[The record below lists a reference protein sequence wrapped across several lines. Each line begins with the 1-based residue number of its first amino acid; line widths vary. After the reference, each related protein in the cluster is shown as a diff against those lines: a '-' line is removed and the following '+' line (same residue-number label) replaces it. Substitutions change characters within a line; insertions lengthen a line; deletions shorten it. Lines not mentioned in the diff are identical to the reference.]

1 MTREKFIFMLFFLF
15 LIPIL
20 AISHIGEYIVAKI
33 TLRRKKL
40 DFLYEYGLFLA
51 KTVTF
56 VLAFVAIVAV
66 VAVSAIKQKHKKGE
80 LEITDLSE
88 QFEEVEQEVIHA
100 LLNKEELKQKEKND
114 KKLAKEK
121 AKADKLSAKKKSK
134 SENDNEIQS
143 KSKVFVIDFKG
154 SIDAKEVSSLREEVS
169 AILSVATKQDEV
181 FVRLE
186 SGGGMVHGYGLASS
200 QLDRIRQHDIPLTVS
215 VDKVAASGGYMMACV
230 ANNIIAAPF
239 AILGSIGVI
248 AQLPNFNKL
257 LKKNDIDFEQFTAGE
272 FKRTVTMFGENTEK
286 GKEKFI
292 EELEETHVLF
302 KDFVGEHRPSLDL
315 NKVATGEHWFGTKA
329 LELGLV
335 DTIQTSDDYLQNI
348 SKSHKVVA
356 IKYEMKKG
364 LAEKFAKAVSLSAE
378 SVLGKL
384 LQKNR
389 IFPS

>member
-1 MTREKFIFMLFFLF
+1 ME
-15 LIPIL
+15 
-20 AISHIGEYIVAKI
+20 
-33 TLRRKKL
+33 
-40 DFLYEYGLFLA
+40 FLYEYGLFLA
-51 KTVTF
+51 KAVTF
-56 VLAFVAIVAV
+56 VLAIIAIIVAITGA
-66 VAVSAIKQKHKKGE
+66 AMKQQHKKGE
-80 LEITDLSE
+80 LDITDLSE
-88 QFEEVEQEVIHA
+88 QFCETEEDIIHA
-100 LLNKEELKQKEKND
+100 LLSKDEFKEKEKAD

-121 AKADKLSAKKKSK
+121 AKADKKAAKAGEKKEPKKSH
-134 SENDNEIQS
+134 
-143 KSKVFVIDFKG
+143 VFVVDFKG

-169 AILSVATKQDEV
+169 AILSVATPEDEV

-200 QLDRIRQHDIPLTVS
+200 QLDRIRQHNIPLTVS

-230 ANNIIAAPF
+230 ANNIISAPF

-248 AQLPNFNKL
+248 AQVPNFNKL

-302 KDFVGEHRPSLDL
+302 KNFVSEHRPSLDIV
-315 NKVATGEHWFGTKA
+315 KVATGEHWFGTTA

-335 DTIQTSDDYLQNI
+335 DSIQTSDDYLQAK

-356 IKYEMKKG
+356 IKYEVKKG
-364 LAEKFAKAVSLSAE
+364 LAEKFSKAASLSAE
-378 SVLGKL
+378 SFLGKL
-384 LQKNR
+384 LQRNN

>member
-1 MTREKFIFMLFFLF
+1 ME
-15 LIPIL
+15 
-20 AISHIGEYIVAKI
+20 
-33 TLRRKKL
+33 
-40 DFLYEYGLFLA
+40 FLYEYGLFLA

-56 VLAFVAIVAV
+56 VIAVIAIVAV
-66 VAVSAIKQKHKKGE
+66 GAASAIKHKHKKGE

-88 QFEEVEQEVIHA
+88 QFEEVEQEIVHA

-114 KKLAKEK
+114 KKLAKEQ
-121 AKADKLSAKKKSK
+121 AKADKALAKKKDKAESDDTVE
-134 SENDNEIQS
+134 SQ
-143 KSKVFVIDFKG
+143 SKVFVVDFKG

-169 AILSVATKQDEV
+169 AILSVATKNDEV

-200 QLDRIRQHDIPLTVS
+200 QLDRIRQHEIPLTVS

-272 FKRTVTMFGENTEK
+272 FKRTVTMFGENTDK
-286 GKEKFI
+286 GKEKFV

-302 KDFVGEHRPSLDL
+302 KDFVSEHRPSLDL

-329 LELGLV
+329 LELGLI
-335 DTIQTSDDYLQNI
+335 DTIQTSDEYLQKL
-348 SKSHKVVA
+348 SKSHKVIA
-356 IKYEMKKG
+356 IKYEVKKG
-364 LAEKFAKAVSLSAE
+364 LAEKFAKAASLSAD

-384 LQKNR
+384 MQKNR

>member
-1 MTREKFIFMLFFLF
+1 ME
-15 LIPIL
+15 
-20 AISHIGEYIVAKI
+20 
-33 TLRRKKL
+33 
-40 DFLYEYGLFLA
+40 FLYEYGLFLA

-56 VLAFVAIVAV
+56 VVAVIAIVAV
-66 VAVSAIKQKHKKGE
+66 IATSAIKQKHKKGE

-88 QFEEVEQEVIHA
+88 QFEEVEEEIVHA
-100 LLNKEELKQKEKND
+100 LLNKEELKQKEKAD
-114 KKLAKEK
+114 KLIAKKKAKEEKALAKEN
-121 AKADKLSAKKKSK
+121 AK
-134 SENDNEIQS
+134 SESDKVLEG

-169 AILSVATKQDEV
+169 AILSVATKNDEV

-200 QLDRIRQHDIPLTVS
+200 QLDRIRQHEIPLTVS

-230 ANNIIAAPF
+230 ANKIIAAPF

-272 FKRTVTMFGENTEK
+272 FKRTVTMFGENTQK

-302 KDFVGEHRPSLDL
+302 KDFVSEHRPSLDL
-315 NKVATGEHWFGTKA
+315 GKVATGEHWFGTKA
-329 LELGLV
+329 LELGLI
-335 DTIQTSDDYLQNI
+335 DTIQTSDDYLQKL

-356 IKYEMKKG
+356 IKYEVKKG
-364 LAEKFAKAVSLSAE
+364 LAEKFAKAASLSVE
-378 SVLGKL
+378 GVLGKL
-384 LQKNR
+384 MQKNR

>member
-1 MTREKFIFMLFFLF
+1 
-15 LIPIL
+15 L
-20 AISHIGEYIVAKI
+20 AISHICEYSVALI
-33 TLRRKKL
+33 TLRRKIL

-56 VLAFVAIVAV
+56 VLAIVAIVAV
-66 VAVSAIKQKHKKGE
+66 AAASAIKQKHKKGE

-88 QFEEVEQEVIHA
+88 QFDDVEQEVIHA
-100 LLNKEELKQKEKND
+100 LLNKEELKQKEK
-114 KKLAKEK
+114 
-121 AKADKLSAKKKSK
+121 ADKLLAKKKTKEDKQSAKKKSK
-134 SENDNEIQS
+134 AAGVEETQG

-169 AILSVATKQDEV
+169 AVLSVATKQDEV

-200 QLDRIRQHDIPLTVS
+200 QLDRIRQHEIPLTVS

-292 EELEETHVLF
+292 EELDETHVLF
-302 KDFVGEHRPSLDL
+302 KNFVSEHRPSLDL
-315 NKVATGEHWFGTKA
+315 SKVATGEHWFGTKA

-348 SKSHKVVA
+348 SKSHKIIA
-356 IKYEMKKG
+356 IKYEVKKG
-364 LAEKFAKAVSLSAE
+364 LAEKFAKAASLSAE

-389 IFPS
+389 IFPN

>member
-1 MTREKFIFMLFFLF
+1 ME
-15 LIPIL
+15 
-20 AISHIGEYIVAKI
+20 
-33 TLRRKKL
+33 
-40 DFLYEYGLFLA
+40 FLYEYGLFLA

-56 VLAFVAIVAV
+56 VTAV
-66 VAVSAIKQKHKKGE
+66 VAIFVVVTATAIKHKHKKGE

-88 QFEEVEQEVIHA
+88 QFEEVEQEIVNA
-100 LLNKEELKQKEKND
+100 LLNEEELKQKEKKD
-114 KKLAKEK
+114 KKLAKEQAKEDK
-121 AKADKLSAKKKSK
+121 ALAKKKEK
-134 SENDNEIQS
+134 SDVDIEINS
-143 KSKVFVIDFKG
+143 KSKIFVLDFKG
-154 SIDAKEVSSLREEVS
+154 SIDAKEVSALREEVS
-169 AILSVATKQDEV
+169 AILSVATKEDEV

-200 QLDRIRQHDIPLTVS
+200 QLDRIRQHEIPLTVS

-302 KDFVGEHRPSLDL
+302 KDFVGEHRPRLDL
-315 NKVATGEHWFGTKA
+315 TKVATGEHWFGTKA
-329 LELGLV
+329 LELGLI
-335 DTIQTSDDYLQNI
+335 DSIQTSDDYLQKL

-356 IKYEMKKG
+356 IKYEVKKG
-364 LAEKFAKAVSLSAE
+364 LAEKLGKAVSLSVE
-378 SVLGKL
+378 GVLGKL
-384 LQKNR
+384 MQKNR

>member
-1 MTREKFIFMLFFLF
+1 ME
-15 LIPIL
+15 
-20 AISHIGEYIVAKI
+20 
-33 TLRRKKL
+33 
-40 DFLYEYGLFLA
+40 FLYEYGLFLA

-56 VLAFVAIVAV
+56 VIAVIAIVAV
-66 VAVSAIKQKHKKGE
+66 GAASAIKHKHKKGE

-88 QFEEVEQEVIHA
+88 QFEEVEQEIVHA
-100 LLNKEELKQKEKND
+100 LLNKEELKQKEKTD
-114 KKLAKEK
+114 KKLAKEQAKTDK
-121 AKADKLSAKKKSK
+121 ALAKKKESA
-134 SENDNEIQS
+134 EVDETET

-169 AILSVATKQDEV
+169 AILSVATKNDEV

-200 QLDRIRQHDIPLTVS
+200 QLDRIRQQEIPLTVS

-248 AQLPNFNKL
+248 AQLPNFNRL

-302 KDFVGEHRPSLDL
+302 KDFVNEHRPSLDL
-315 NKVATGEHWFGTKA
+315 DKVATGEHWFGTKA

-335 DTIQTSDDYLQNI
+335 DVIQTSDDYLQKL

-356 IKYEMKKG
+356 IKYEVKKG
-364 LAEKFAKAVSLSAE
+364 LAEKFSKAASLSVD

-384 LQKNR
+384 MQKNR

>member
-1 MTREKFIFMLFFLF
+1 VIAV
-15 LIPIL
+15 I
-20 AISHIGEYIVAKI
+20 
-33 TLRRKKL
+33 
-40 DFLYEYGLFLA
+40 
-51 KTVTF
+51 
-56 VLAFVAIVAV
+56 AIVAV
-66 VAVSAIKQKHKKGE
+66 VAASAIKQKHKKGE

-88 QFEEVEQEVIHA
+88 QFEDVEEEVIHA

-114 KKLAKEK
+114 KKLAKEQAKKDKALAKEK
-121 AKADKLSAKKKSK
+121 AKSDT
-134 SENDNEIQS
+134 DNEDDS
-143 KSKVFVIDFKG
+143 EVKSKVFVVDFKG
-154 SIDAKEVSSLREEVS
+154 SIDAKEVSSLREEIT
-169 AILSVATKQDEV
+169 AILSVATKNDEV

-200 QLDRIRQHDIPLTVS
+200 QLDRIRQHEIPLTVS

-286 GKEKFI
+286 GKEKFV

-302 KDFVGEHRPSLDL
+302 KDFVSAHRPSLDL
-315 NKVATGEHWFGTKA
+315 DKVATGEHWFGTTA
-329 LELGLV
+329 LELGLI
-335 DTIQTSDDYLQNI
+335 DTIQTSDDYLQNL
-348 SKSHKVVA
+348 SKSHKVIA
-356 IKYEMKKG
+356 IKYEVKKG
-364 LAEKFAKAVSLSAE
+364 LAEKFAKAASLSVD
-378 SVLGKL
+378 SVFGKL
-384 LQKNR
+384 MQKNR

>member
-1 MTREKFIFMLFFLF
+1 ME
-15 LIPIL
+15 
-20 AISHIGEYIVAKI
+20 
-33 TLRRKKL
+33 
-40 DFLYEYGLFLA
+40 FLYEYGLFLA

-56 VLAFVAIVAV
+56 VIAVIAIIAV
-66 VAVSAIKQKHKKGE
+66 VTASAMKQKHKKGE

-88 QFEEVEQEVIHA
+88 QFEEVEQEVVHA

-114 KKLAKEK
+114 KKLAKEQ
-121 AKADKLSAKKKSK
+121 AKTDKLLAKKNAISD
-134 SENDNEIQS
+134 SDIDTTSQ
-143 KSKVFVIDFKG
+143 SKVFVIDFKG

-169 AILSVATKQDEV
+169 AILSVATKNDEV

-200 QLDRIRQHDIPLTVS
+200 QLDRIRQHEIPLTVS

-248 AQLPNFNKL
+248 AQLPNFNRL

-272 FKRTVTMFGENTEK
+272 FKRTVTMFGENTQK

-302 KDFVGEHRPSLDL
+302 KDFVSEHRPNLALD
-315 NKVATGEHWFGTKA
+315 KVATGEHWFGTKA

-335 DTIQTSDDYLQNI
+335 DSIQTSDDYLQKL

-356 IKYEMKKG
+356 IKYEVKKG
-364 LAEKFAKAVSLSAE
+364 LAEKFAKAASLSTE
-378 SVLGKL
+378 SILGKL
-384 LQKNR
+384 MQKNK

>member
-1 MTREKFIFMLFFLF
+1 
-15 LIPIL
+15 L
-20 AISHIGEYIVAKI
+20 ASSHIGEYIVALI
-33 TLRRKKL
+33 LLRRENL

-56 VLAFVAIVAV
+56 VLAFVAIVTVIA
-66 VAVSAIKQKHKKGE
+66 ASAIKQKHKKGE

-88 QFEEVEQEVIHA
+88 HFEEVEQEVIHA
-100 LLNKEELKQKEKND
+100 LLNKEELKQKEKAD
-114 KKLAKEK
+114 KKIAKELAKQEKKK
-121 AKADKLSAKKKSK
+121 AKSDSGKEVDSK
-134 SENDNEIQS
+134 P
-143 KSKVFVIDFKG
+143 KVFVIDFKG

-200 QLDRIRQHDIPLTVS
+200 QLDRIRQHDIPLTAS

-292 EELEETHVLF
+292 EELDETHVLF
-302 KDFVGEHRPSLDL
+302 KNFVSEHRPSLDL
-315 NKVATGEHWFGTKA
+315 SKVATGEHWFGTKA

-356 IKYEMKKG
+356 IKYEAKKG
-364 LAEKFAKAVSLSAE
+364 LAEKFAKAASLSAE
-378 SVLGKL
+378 GILGKL

-389 IFPS
+389 VFPS

>member
-1 MTREKFIFMLFFLF
+1 ME
-15 LIPIL
+15 
-20 AISHIGEYIVAKI
+20 
-33 TLRRKKL
+33 
-40 DFLYEYGLFLA
+40 FLYEYGLFLA

-56 VLAFVAIVAV
+56 VVAVIAIVAV
-66 VAVSAIKQKHKKGE
+66 IATSAIKQKHKKGE

-88 QFEEVEQEVIHA
+88 QFEEVEEEIVHA
-100 LLNKEELKQKEKND
+100 LLNKEELKQKEKAD
-114 KKLAKEK
+114 KLIAKKKAKEEKALAKEN
-121 AKADKLSAKKKSK
+121 AK
-134 SENDNEIQS
+134 SENDKVIEG
-143 KSKVFVIDFKG
+143 KSRVFVIDFKG

-169 AILSVATKQDEV
+169 AILSVATKNDEV

-200 QLDRIRQHDIPLTVS
+200 QLDRIRQHEIPLTVS

-230 ANNIIAAPF
+230 ANKIIAAPF

-272 FKRTVTMFGENTEK
+272 FKRTVTMFGENTQK

-302 KDFVGEHRPSLDL
+302 KDYVNEHRPSLDL
-315 NKVATGEHWFGTKA
+315 DKVATGEHWFGTKA
-329 LELGLV
+329 LELGLI
-335 DTIQTSDDYLQNI
+335 DTIQTSDDYLQKL

-356 IKYEMKKG
+356 IKYEVKKG
-364 LAEKFAKAVSLSAE
+364 LAEKFAKAASLSVE
-378 SVLGKL
+378 GVLGKL
-384 LQKNR
+384 MQKNR

>member
-1 MTREKFIFMLFFLF
+1 LE
-15 LIPIL
+15 
-20 AISHIGEYIVAKI
+20 
-33 TLRRKKL
+33 
-40 DFLYEYGLFLA
+40 FLYEYGLFLA
-51 KTVTF
+51 KTITF
-56 VLAFVAIVAV
+56 VIAVVAIVV
-66 VAVSAIKQKHKKGE
+66 VATASAIKHKHKKGE

-88 QFEEVEQEVIHA
+88 QFEEVEQEIVHA
-100 LLNKEELKQKEKND
+100 LLNEEELKQKEKKD

-121 AKADKLSAKKKSK
+121 AKADKVLAKKKEK
-134 SENDNEIQS
+134 SDDDVAVIS
-143 KSKVFVIDFKG
+143 KSKVFVLDFKG

-169 AILSVATKQDEV
+169 AILSVATKDDEV

-200 QLDRIRQHDIPLTVS
+200 QLDRIRQHEIPLTVS

-302 KDFVGEHRPSLDL
+302 KDFVSAHRPSLDL
-315 NKVATGEHWFGTKA
+315 AKVATGEHWFGTTA

-335 DTIQTSDDYLQNI
+335 DSIQTSDDYLQNL
-348 SKSHKVVA
+348 SKSHKIVA
-356 IKYEMKKG
+356 IKYEVKKG
-364 LAEKFAKAVSLSAE
+364 LAEKFSKAASLS
-378 SVLGKL
+378 VDGILGKL
-384 LQKNR
+384 MQKNR
-389 IFPS
+389 IFPG

>member
-1 MTREKFIFMLFFLF
+1 ME
-15 LIPIL
+15 
-20 AISHIGEYIVAKI
+20 
-33 TLRRKKL
+33 
-40 DFLYEYGLFLA
+40 FLYEYGLFLA
-51 KTVTF
+51 KAVTF
-56 VLAFVAIVAV
+56 VLAVIAIIVAITGA
-66 VAVSAIKQKHKKGE
+66 AMKQQHKKGE
-80 LEITDLSE
+80 LDITDLSE
-88 QFEEVEQEVIHA
+88 QFSETEEDIIHA
-100 LLNKEELKQKEKND
+100 LLSKDEFKEKEKAD

-121 AKADKLSAKKKSK
+121 AKADKKAAKAGEEKEPSK
-134 SENDNEIQS
+134 AH
-143 KSKVFVIDFKG
+143 VFVVDFNG

-181 FVRLE
+181 FIRLE

-292 EELEETHVLF
+292 EELDETHVLF
-302 KDFVGEHRPSLDL
+302 KNFVSEHRPSLDL
-315 NKVATGEHWFGTKA
+315 SKVATGEHWFGTKA

-335 DTIQTSDDYLQNI
+335 DTIQTSDDYLQNM
-348 SKSHKVVA
+348 SKSHKVIA
-356 IKYEMKKG
+356 IKYEVKKG
-364 LAEKFAKAVSLSAE
+364 LAEKFAKAASLSVE